1 MRLFQAAFQY
11 AMFCERGLYRCQNAA
26 SCRRTHAVFVVI
38 VGGGFGDFAL
48 YRRAATYF
56 LKK

>member
-26 SCRRTHAVFVVI
+26 SCRRTHAVFVVM
-38 VGGGFGDFAL
+38 VGGDLAVL
-48 YRRAATYF
+48 RSIAARRLTF
-56 LKK
+56 